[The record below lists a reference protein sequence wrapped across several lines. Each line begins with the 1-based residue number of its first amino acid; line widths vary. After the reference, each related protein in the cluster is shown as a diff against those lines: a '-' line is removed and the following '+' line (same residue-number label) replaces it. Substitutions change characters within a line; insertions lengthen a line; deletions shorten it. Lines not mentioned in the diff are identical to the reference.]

1 VSKVTFIEFSNKEQ
15 LIRGE
20 VHGNL
25 RGLDTAR

>member
-1 VSKVTFIEFSNKEQ
+1 VSKVTFKEFSNKEQ

-25 RGLDTAR
+25 YR